1 MFFAAEIYTK
11 DKTIQTISSVEIMKK
26 INNFFRR
33 EMEGYENHKIF
44 TSLANEGIDSI
55 SITFLAVN
63 APFQDHLSEYCQ
75 FNFACI

>member
-11 DKTIQTISSVEIMKK
+11 DKTIQTVSSVEIMKK
-26 INNFFRR
+26 INEFFRR

-55 SITFLAVN
+55 LVTFLAIN
-63 APFQDHLSEYCQ
+63 APFQDHLSK
-75 FNFACI
+75 